1 MANRSTF
8 NRTLPRDL
16 TKLASLSQSPTN
28 TYSKEQRKL
37 YKGAGPEGYERILRM
52 LLIDAHAH
60 HRGFKLQRLAREVVA
75 DLKEDIAAVTAATV
89 SV

>member
-8 NRTLPRDL
+8 NRDLPRDL
-16 TKLASLSQSPTN
+16 TKLAALSEAPTQ

-37 YKGAGPEGYERILRM
+37 FKGAGPEGYERALRM
-52 LLIDAHAH
+52 LFIDAHAK

-75 DLKEDIAAVTAATV
+75 ELKEEVAAVTAATV
-89 SV
+89 